1 MQQKKVFS
9 ILALFFSIV
18 FFAQSPLPEGFSNAK
33 TIIQDIEID
42 LRYATKNNFIGQKID
57 GYKAQKA
64 ILSTKATRALL
75 AAQQEFGQMGLGLKL
90 FDGYRPQRAVDHFVR
105 WAKNPIDTL
114 KKAQFYPNIPKSQ
127 LFKAQYIATRSGHS
141 RGSSVDITLID
152 FSSCEELDMGSSYDF
167 FGKISNLDYQNLSS
181 KQHANRQLLQR
192 IMIKHGFRP
201 YAQEW
206 WHFTLNNEPFPST
219 YFNFIIE

>member
-1 MQQKKVFS
+1 M
-9 ILALFFSIV
+9 
-18 FFAQSPLPEGFSNAK
+18 
-33 TIIQDIEID
+33 
-42 LRYATKNNFIGQKID
+42 
-57 GYKAQKA
+57 
-64 ILSTKATRALL
+64 
-75 AAQQEFGQMGLGLKL
+75 
-90 FDGYRPQRAVDHFVR
+90 R
-105 WAKNPIDTL
+105 WAKNPSETL
-114 KKAQFYPNIPKSQ
+114 KKAQCYPNIPKSQ

-192 IMIKHGFRP
+192 IMIKHDFRP